1 MVKEEV
7 KVDQNDARRCFNAIE
22 NLKLPNQFHY
32 TGLAGAAAVAAGVR
46 DSNDSGDVDDL
57 GVRTSD
63 LISYFQN
70 KTKELDGRLSKY
82 QGQLSEI
89 EAHLTTVEASAVE
102 QIEKLVLRRG
112 GGNDG
117 KEGLR
122 ELVAALRGFEEAVL
136 RVASRVGEVRENVVE
151 VTLGGV
157 EAVQNGSKS
166 LGRFGR

>member
-1 MVKEEV
+1 MHC
-7 KVDQNDARRCFNAIE
+7 RC
-22 NLKLPNQFHY
+22 L
-32 TGLAGAAAVAAGVR
+32 AAVAVLGICGLAANHAIACVR
-46 DSNDSGDVDDL
+46 EDELFHDSGDADDL
-57 GVRTSD
+57 GGVRTSD

-70 KTKELDGRLSKY
+70 KTKELDARLSKY
-82 QGQLSEI
+82 QGQMSEI
-89 EAHLTTVEASAVE
+89 EAHLTTVETNAIE

-112 GGNDG
+112 GTDDG

-151 VTLGGV
+151 VTLSGMGTI
-157 EAVQNGSKS
+157 QNGGNS